1 MINWLS
7 HPWWRSRIRLAGRR
21 RGKATPPRC
30 HRPART
36 LRPIL
41 PLLLLALA
49 CAWALAAEQ
58 AQLTVLPNG
67 LRVLTQEVHSAPVVS
82 AYTWY
87 RVGSRNEC
95 TGITG
100 ISHFVE
106 HMLFKGTSQFGPG
119 EVSRLVTRTG
129 GWDNGYTWLDYTAYV
144 ETLPARDLDLALRI
158 EADRMAHATFAPR
171 EVQSEKTVVLSEL
184 EGDENDPGFHL
195 SNGVR
200 AAAFIAHPY
209 HWPTIGWK
217 SDVTAYDR
225 DRAFSYYKTH
235 YAPNNA
241 TLVVVGDFETHKALD
256 RVRELFGSIP
266 AGAPAPKVVTEEPPQ
281 RGERRITVR
290 RPGPAGMIEIA
301 FHVPRANHPDHFA
314 LDIVETVLGTG
325 RTSRLYQALV
335 EKNLA
340 VSAEAYNY
348 TNRDPTLF
356 IIDITLAQSV
366 EHQAAEQAI
375 LAEVDKLAAEL
386 ISERELQRA
395 KNQAKASFVYGA
407 DSVSSLGYRLGFFDV
422 VANQR
427 LLYQY
432 VERIDQ
438 VTREQVCE
446 AVRRYLSADN
456 RTVGWFIPTGEAPA
470 GPLAPPNAVSRYG
483 AAVGRDMQAS
493 PGDDWARGRRLAR
506 SPTATPVAN
515 GDLGAR
521 ETRPRARPRPAGA
534 EQPAA
539 PRKPARIQL
548 PNGATFI
555 IYENPV
561 APAVSIHG
569 MVGAG
574 SIFDPT
580 DKPGVANFVA
590 QMLSRGA
597 GGRSA
602 QEIADA
608 LEFVAADLDISGGI
622 QVANISGRC
631 LASDLPLAMEMLA
644 NEVRRPGFPP
654 DQFAL
659 VRSQLEVALREA
671 LQDTGDVAERE
682 FYAAL
687 YPAGHP
693 LHCRPLGTLEGIAAI
708 SREDLSE
715 FHRRY
720 YRPDTLIVAVVG
732 DVSPAAVRALAEKYF
747 GDWPATARPF
757 AALRAGSE
765 LAGPDGSRRAEGG
778 DRPAVII
785 PEVQAPAEAVR
796 KVISLP
802 DKAQADIAI
811 GFPGISRLAPDY
823 HAAELLNYVLG
834 GGGFSSRLTTRI
846 RDQQGL
852 AYYVYSYFAAYRG
865 AGPWMLR
872 MGVNPARVEQA
883 ITSALAEL
891 RRIREQPPDTTELR
905 LWQDYVTGTS
915 SLALETNAGIASSLA
930 DAEFYGLGLDYPWRY
945 PELVN
950 RVTPAE
956 VAAAARRYIDPDHS
970 ITIIAGPE
978 ASQGAAPQ

>member
-1 MINWLS
+1 MS
-7 HPWWRSRIRLAGRR
+7 HLWRRLRIQPANRR
-21 RGKATPPRC
+21 RRKAA
-30 HRPART
+30 PARGQQRA
-36 LRPIL
+36 LRLIL
-41 PLLLLALA
+41 PLLLLAAACVLA
-49 CAWALAAEQ
+49 SAAEQ

-67 LRVLTQEVHSAPVVS
+67 LRILTQEVHSAPVVS
-82 AYTWY
+82 TYTWY

-106 HMLFKGTSQFGPG
+106 HMLFKGTSQFRPG

-158 EADRMAHATFAPR
+158 EAERMAHATFAPK
-171 EVQSEKTVVLSEL
+171 EVESEKTVVLSEL

-200 AAAFIAHPY
+200 AAAFTAHPY

-225 DRAFSYYKTH
+225 GKAFGYYKTY

-241 TLVVVGDFETHKALD
+241 TLVVVGDFETKRVLE
-256 RVRELFGSIP
+256 RVRDLFGPIP
-266 AGAPAPKVVTEEPPQ
+266 VRTPVPKLVTEEPPQ

-301 FHVPRANHPDHFA
+301 FHVPRANHPDHFT
-314 LDIVETVLGTG
+314 LDVVETVLGTG
-325 RTSRLYQALV
+325 RTSRLYRALV

-356 IIDITLAQSV
+356 TIDVTLAQGV

-375 LAEVDKLAAEL
+375 IAEIDKLAADL

-395 KNQAKASFVYGA
+395 KNQAKASFIYGS

-422 VANQR
+422 VANHR
-427 LLYQY
+427 LLYGY
-432 VERIDQ
+432 VDRIDR
-438 VTREQVCE
+438 VTREQVRE
-446 AVRRYLSADN
+446 AVRRYLNADN
-456 RTVGWFIPTGEAPA
+456 RTVGWFIPTGEAPGGA
-470 GPLAPPNAVSRYG
+470 AAPPGPVSRYG
-483 AAVGRDMQAS
+483 AALGKDMQARR
-493 PGDDWARGRRLAR
+493 GDGRAVIPLR
-506 SPTATPVAN
+506 SRAYHRPHRVQ
-515 GDLGAR
+515 
-521 ETRPRARPRPAGA
+521 PRATGKPGAGSPDPAIRGFS
-534 EQPAA
+534 EAA
-539 PRKPARIQL
+539 PGEAAAARKPERIRL
-548 PNGATFI
+548 SNGASFI
-555 IYENPV
+555 VYQNPV
-561 APAVSIHG
+561 APAVSIRG
-569 MVGAG
+569 TVGAG
-574 SIFDPT
+574 SIFDPA
-580 DKPGVANFVA
+580 DKPGLANFVA

-602 QEIADA
+602 QEIADT
-608 LEFVAADLDISGGI
+608 LEFVAADLDIAGGI

-631 LASDLPLAMEMLA
+631 LNNDLPLVMEMLA
-644 NEVRRPGFPP
+644 NQVRRPDFPP

-659 VRSQLEVALREA
+659 VHTQLEVALREA
-671 LQDTGDVAERE
+671 LQDTGDVAERQL
-682 FYAAL
+682 YAAL
-687 YPAGHP
+687 YPVGHP
-693 LHCRPLGTLEGIAAI
+693 LHYRPLGTLEGIAAI
-708 SREDLSE
+708 SREDLLD

-732 DVSPAAVRALAEKYF
+732 DASQAQVRELAEKYF
-747 GDWPATARPF
+747 GDWQATARP
-757 AALRAGSE
+757 E
-765 LAGPDGSRRAEGG
+765 LVEPGE
-778 DRPAVII
+778 RPAIVI
-785 PEVQAPAEAVR
+785 PEVQPPAQAVR
-796 KVISLP
+796 KAVTLA

-811 GFPGISRLAPDY
+811 GFPGLSRLAPDY

-834 GGGFSSRLTTRI
+834 GGGFSSRLTARI
-846 RDQQGL
+846 RDEQGL
-852 AYYVYSYFAAYRG
+852 AYYVYSHFAAYRG
-865 AGPWMLR
+865 SGPWMLR

-891 RRIREQPPDTTELR
+891 RRISEQPPDAKELR

-915 SLALETNAGIASSLA
+915 SLALETNAAIASSLA
-930 DAEFYGLGLDYPWRY
+930 DAEFYGLGLDYPWRH
-945 PELVN
+945 PELTN

-956 VAAAARRYIDPDHS
+956 VAAAARRYIHPDHA
-970 ITIIAGPE
+970 ITIIAGP
-978 ASQGAAPQ
+978 QAPAMPK